1 MLYNEGAGR
10 QVRLDHIRDRIA
22 QHGHELTQVIEK
34 KSETEHLLDG
44 DPDIVAA
51 AGGDGTIGRAARRLA
66 GTGVPLAILPLGT
79 ANNIARSVGTSTD
92 IDALIEGWTNARRI
106 RVDLGVVTGPW
117 GARFFVEG
125 VGSGLLPTAIS
136 EAKRRDD
143 FDDLPAHTQVVEG
156 ITTVN
161 DVLSRLQPAQWTIVA
176 DGERTT
182 QEFLLVEVLNLG
194 AIGPNLVL
202 SPGANP
208 SDGLFRVVM
217 AGEQHREELARYLQ
231 GLIDGRNDTPSLMS
245 QPARQV
251 MLEGASE
258 VHVDDEVCSAEGRTI
273 EMHVQP
279 GALELLM

>member
-22 QHGHELTQVIEK
+22 QHGHELIQVIEK